1 MTVVDQCTVISIQVV
16 TANMVTTKAFS
27 VWTEVTVQNRKE
39 LFLPDKGIAT
49 YTDTHINID

>member
-16 TANMVTTKAFS
+16 TANMITTKAFS

-49 YTDTHINID
+49 